1 MSEYRKYI
9 ELGYIYVLFSIFFT
23 LFKIENMN
31 NFNIINLV
39 RENVKSM
46 KPYSSARDEF
56 EDFDTAEMIFLDAN
70 ENPFQNGVNRYPD
83 PQQSNV
89 KKVLAKLKNVKTNQI
104 LLGNGSDEVLDLLF
118 RAFCEPK
125 IDNVITLP
133 PTYGMYGVLA
143 NINAV
148 ENREVLLSI
157 DFQPQVEKI
166 LEAIDENTKI
176 LFLCSPNNPTANSF
190 SDEIVMKLLENF
202 KGLVVIDEAYI
213 DFSEKESWL
222 SKIEHY
228 PNLIITQTLSKA
240 YGLAGIRL
248 GICYASAAIISVLN
262 KIKPPY
268 NVNELTQLR
277 ALDRLSDPEKIKSE
291 IVFIIAQREKLLKV
305 LVDVKFVEKIY
316 PTEAN
321 FILIKVDDA
330 NKRYDKLIAKGI
342 VIRNRTT
349 QPLCENTLR
358 LTIGTEEENKK
369 LIEVLKQL

>member
-1 MSEYRKYI
+1 
-9 ELGYIYVLFSIFFT
+9 
-23 LFKIENMN
+23 MN
-31 NFNIINLV
+31 FDINNLV

-56 EDFDTAEMIFLDAN
+56 EDFDTADMVFLDAN

-83 PQQSNV
+83 PQQSSV
-89 KKVLAKLKNVKTNQI
+89 KVVLAKQRNVNPNQI
-104 LLGNGSDEVLDLLF
+104 LLGNGSDEVLDLIF

-125 IDNVITLP
+125 VDNVITLP
-133 PTYGMYGVLA
+133 PTYGMYGVLS

-148 ENREVLLSI
+148 ENREVLLSSA
-157 DFQPQVEKI
+157 FQPQVEKI
-166 LEAIDENTKI
+166 LEAVDENTKI
-176 LFLCSPNNPTANSF
+176 IFLCSPNNPTGNSF
-190 SDEIVMKLLENF
+190 SDESVVSLLQNF

-213 DFSEKESWL
+213 DFSKKQSWMNEL
-222 SKIEHY
+222 DEY
-228 PNLIITQTLSKA
+228 PNLVITQTLSKA

-248 GICYASAAIISVLN
+248 GICYGSPALISVLN

-277 ALDRLSDPEKIKSE
+277 ALERLSNPEKIKSE
-291 IVFIIAQREKLLKV
+291 IASIIAQREELLKV

-330 NKRYDKLIAKGI
+330 NKRYDELIAKGI

-369 LIEVLKQL
+369 LMEALQA

>member
-1 MSEYRKYI
+1 MKFDI
-9 ELGYIYVLFSIFFT
+9 NT
-23 LFKIENMN
+23 LI
-31 NFNIINLV
+31 
-39 RENVKSM
+39 RENVKVL

-56 EDFDTAEMIFLDAN
+56 EDFDTAEMVFLDAN
-70 ENPFQNGVNRYPD
+70 ENPYQNGVNRYPD
-83 PQQSNV
+83 PQQANV
-89 KKVLAKLKNVKTNQI
+89 KVALGAIKNLNPQQI

-143 NINAV
+143 NINNV
-148 ENREVLLSI
+148 ENKEILLTN
-157 DFQPQVEKI
+157 DFQPQVDKI
-166 LEAIDENTKI
+166 LEVVTPTTKLI
-176 LFLCSPNNPTANSF
+176 FLCSPNNPTGNSF
-190 SDEIVMKLLENF
+190 TTESVTTLLENF
-202 KGLVVIDEAYI
+202 NGFVVIDEAYI
-213 DFSEKESWL
+213 DFSDKASWL
-222 SKIEHY
+222 EKLDQY

-248 GICYASAAIISVLN
+248 GICYASTEVIAVLN

-268 NVNELTQLR
+268 NVNELTQQR
-277 ALDRLSDPEKIKSE
+277 ALERLNDQEKINRE
-291 IVFIIAQREKLLKV
+291 ISSILEERDTLLDV
-305 LVDVKFVEKIY
+305 LNHVSFVEKIY

-330 NKRYDKLIAKGI
+330 NKRYDELIAKGI

-358 LTIGTEEENKK
+358 LTIGTAEENKK
-369 LIEVLKQL
+369 LMKALTELK

>member
-1 MSEYRKYI
+1 M
-9 ELGYIYVLFSIFFT
+9 
-23 LFKIENMN
+23 ENSFDIN
-31 NFNIINLV
+31 NLV
-39 RENVKSM
+39 RENVKVM

-56 EDFDTAEMIFLDAN
+56 KDFDVAQMIFLDAN
-70 ENPFQNGVNRYPD
+70 ENPYQNGVNRYPD
-83 PQQSNV
+83 PQQSSV
-89 KKVLAKLKNVKTNQI
+89 KAVLAKQRNLNTNQV

-125 IDNVITLP
+125 VDNVITLP

-148 ENREVLLSI
+148 ENREVLLSQ
-157 DFQPQVEKI
+157 DFQPEIENI
-166 LEAIDENTKI
+166 LEAVDASTKMI
-176 LFLCSPNNPTANSF
+176 FLCSPNNPTGNSF
-190 SDEIVMKLLENF
+190 DDESIVTLLKNF

-213 DFSEKESWL
+213 DFSKKPSWL
-222 SKIEHY
+222 NELDEY

-248 GICYASAAIISVLN
+248 GICYASVAIIAVLN

-268 NVNELTQLR
+268 NVNELTQQR
-277 ALDRLSDPEKIKSE
+277 ALERLAEKEKIQLE
-291 IVFIIAQREKLLKV
+291 IDSIVIQRDDLLKV
-305 LVDVKFVEKIY
+305 LDEVKFVSKIY

-321 FILIKVDDA
+321 FVLIKVDDA
-330 NKRYDKLIAKGI
+330 TKRYNQLIAKGI

-358 LTIGTEEENKK
+358 LTVGTEDENKK
-369 LIEVLKQL
+369 LMEALVAISEL

>member
-1 MSEYRKYI
+1 MK
-9 ELGYIYVLFSIFFT
+9 
-23 LFKIENMN
+23 N
-31 NFNIINLV
+31 NFDINTLV

-56 EDFDTAEMIFLDAN
+56 EDFDTADMIFLDAN
-70 ENPFQNGVNRYPD
+70 ENPFENGVNRYPD
-83 PQQSNV
+83 PQQSSV
-89 KKVLAKLKNVKTNQI
+89 KVILAKQKKIKTNQI

-125 IDNVITLP
+125 VDNVITLP

-148 ENREVLLSI
+148 ENKEILLST
-157 DFQPQVEKI
+157 DFQPQIEKI
-166 LEAIDENTKI
+166 MEAVDENTKI
-176 LFLCSPNNPTANSF
+176 IFLCSPNNPTGNSF
-190 SDEIVMKLLENF
+190 SDENVTYLLKNF
-202 KGLVVIDEAYI
+202 NGLVVIDEAYI
-213 DFSEKESWL
+213 DFSEKESWVNKL
-222 SKIEHY
+222 DEY

-248 GICYASAAIISVLN
+248 GICYASAEVISVLN

-268 NVNELTQLR
+268 NVNELTQQR
-277 ALDRLSDPEKIKSE
+277 AIFRLGNEAKINSE
-291 IVFIIAQREKLLKV
+291 IESIIAQRTDLLKV
-305 LVDVKFVEKIY
+305 LLNVKFVEKIY

-330 NKRYDKLIAKGI
+330 NKRYDELIAKGI

-358 LTIGTEEENKK
+358 LTIGTEVENKK
-369 LIEVLKQL
+369 LIEALSSL